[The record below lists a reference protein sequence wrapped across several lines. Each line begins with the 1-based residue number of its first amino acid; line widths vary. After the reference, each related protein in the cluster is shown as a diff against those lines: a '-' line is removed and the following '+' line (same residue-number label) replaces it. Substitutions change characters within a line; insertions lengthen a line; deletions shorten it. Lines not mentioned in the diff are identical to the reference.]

1 MEGYVPYKPVR
12 VDRFHLDPRSKV
24 LFMFFLA
31 TLIFFVEQQS
41 LLNMAIVI
49 IPITLLFI
57 NRQYRPALIYG
68 GLFVLAAAVKLSNGV
83 AGLPYLAAM
92 LWGLLSELIFRFF
105 PIFMFGYY
113 IIETTKP
120 NEFIAAMSRWHVPDA
135 LIIPISVVFRFIPT
149 LGEENRSIGS
159 AMRMREI
166 EFGTPKFWRN
176 PGMILE
182 YRIIPLMMSI
192 AKIGEELSAAALTR
206 GLGGLKRRT
215 CIVELHFGTYDAALA
230 VVAAVLLV
238 CTVLKIGS

>member
-57 NRQYRPALIYG
+57 NRQYRPVLIYG

-120 NEFIAAMSRWHVPDA
+120 NEFIAAMSR
-135 LIIPISVVFRFIPT
+135 
-149 LGEENRSIGS
+149 
-159 AMRMREI
+159 
-166 EFGTPKFWRN
+166 
-176 PGMILE
+176 
-182 YRIIPLMMSI
+182 
-192 AKIGEELSAAALTR
+192 
-206 GLGGLKRRT
+206 
-215 CIVELHFGTYDAALA
+215 
-230 VVAAVLLV
+230 
-238 CTVLKIGS
+238 

>member
-49 IPITLLFI
+49 IPITPLFI

-105 PIFMFGYY
+105 SIFMFGYY
-113 IIETTKP
+113 IIESTKP
-120 NEFIAAMSRWHVPDA
+120 NEFIAAMSRLHVPDV

-166 EFGTPKFWRN
+166 EFGTV
-176 PGMILE
+176 
-182 YRIIPLMMSI
+182 
-192 AKIGEELSAAALTR
+192 
-206 GLGGLKRRT
+206 RRS
-215 CIVELHFGTYDAALA
+215 FGVTPA
-230 VVAAVLLV
+230 
-238 CTVLKIGS
+238 